1 MIQEIVHIL
10 LARRK
15 MPKTIN
21 DAGKL
26 GEKIKFATH
35 RPSHNS

>member
-1 MIQEIVHIL
+1 MQEIVHIL
-10 LARRK
+10 LARRR

-26 GEKIKFATH
+26 GEKINCAIH